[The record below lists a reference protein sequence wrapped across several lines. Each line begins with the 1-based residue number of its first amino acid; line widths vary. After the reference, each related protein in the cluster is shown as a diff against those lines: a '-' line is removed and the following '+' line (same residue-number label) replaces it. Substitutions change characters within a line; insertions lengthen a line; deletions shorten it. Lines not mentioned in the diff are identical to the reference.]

1 MVHTKNQIQ
10 DCHTFRKPAWF
21 KKLCRFVISD
31 NICKIA
37 LQVIFWECFYVVWH
51 NNTGWRFF
59 SDPTHERISLVFVI
73 TAIYSFYFVYHR
85 FYKKQL
91 LIRFFFI
98 SLLIFFSVIAI
109 EYFYVIP
116 TIISHIRTDIF
127 TEQEYINI
135 KQNRQYETWSQIALR
150 DFALFSIAGF
160 GLVFKDALKFNKL
173 LKEHINS
180 LKENKLL
187 EKDMQSYLSHDHF
200 TKDILNLYMRQHP
213 EFQKDL
219 HECMGIYEY
228 SYNHISCITYP
239 LREEIG
245 FARRLTAFYQRYNPG
260 TPVSFSTIGDIP
272 DAYILPLS
280 TEPLIT
286 NMFKHGVTGP
296 QGNMSIEF
304 NFSVP
309 NLIQMRFSNKIAI
322 TGKIVLD
329 QANRQGLSLLKKRLY
344 LVYQTDASL
353 QQTLQDDTCTF
364 ILTIRP

>member
-1 MVHTKNQIQ
+1 MTQLFDDQTHNQAKNTCLQKSSRFTHRKAYCHVAIQI
-10 DCHTFRKPAWF
+10 
-21 KKLCRFVISD
+21 
-31 NICKIA
+31 
-37 LQVIFWECFYVVWH
+37 VVWGIFYF
-51 NNTGWRFF
+51 TWKTFFPWRTF
-59 SDPTHERISLVFVI
+59 SDARHESISFFLI
-73 TAIYSFYFVYHR
+73 PLGIYLFYFISYKTFYHKGNTVA
-85 FYKKQL
+85 FLSSGIL
-91 LIRFFFI
+91 LCT
-98 SLLIFFSVIAI
+98 LIAFA
-109 EYFYVIP
+109 EYFYIIDTITSHIP
-116 TIISHIRTDIF
+116 TDLSPDSYQEAIIYTRH
-127 TEQEYINI
+127 
-135 KQNRQYETWSQIALR
+135 ETLISIALR

-213 EFQKDL
+213 EIQKDL

-304 NFSVP
+304 DFSVP

-344 LVYQTDASL
+344 LVYQADASL

>member
-1 MVHTKNQIQ
+1 MEEHKTRI
-10 DCHTFRKPAWF
+10 F
-21 KKLCRFVISD
+21 KKGKAAKLYSFVLHNTIGKILLHITIWFFFFKAWNANKGWRYVSDVQHDLVSFFIVVIS
-31 NICKIA
+31 IYLLYFLAYKKI
-37 LQVIFWECFYVVWH
+37 YKK
-51 NNTGWRFF
+51 NTILFLLT
-59 SDPTHERISLVFVI
+59 SILLCSV
-73 TAIYSFYFVYHR
+73 TAIIEYYYVIDTILKHFHPHTTEQAIEI
-85 FYKKQL
+85 KQL
-91 LIRFFFI
+91 
-98 SLLIFFSVIAI
+98 AG
-109 EYFYVIP
+109 
-116 TIISHIRTDIF
+116 
-127 TEQEYINI
+127 
-135 KQNRQYETWSQIALR
+135 KETWLDIALR

-213 EFQKDL
+213 EIQKDL

-304 NFSVP
+304 DFSVP